1 MALMRLRSFILIIFL
16 LFYGLPARADFIS
29 LVKADECETII
40 EVFIEE
46 GQIRVTYEIGL
57 IDWKYFKEIV
67 PGDLLSEELQKYI
80 ESQGKNYF
88 FNHVFTVNVD
98 GKNLIGKIARQEVMP
113 RKYRASL
120 YTGVVNKNN
129 KVSKEM
135 LFVEIIYPLTNKPKK
150 VVITPPIERGNK
162 QTRANIGFVTYHKN
176 IPVNDLRY
184 LGQSVSLNLDWK
196 DPWYS
201 RFDNINLRR
210 HHQSSLMSFL
220 YVDPY
225 EVRHEVLVRV
235 KDLEEWINLGY
246 EMDDTIEVE
255 DQDALKEKISTFL
268 VKRNI
273 VTIDGKVGQP
283 IIDKI
288 HFVKWSL
295 AGIQI
300 QEIKEPMDYSSAVIG
315 VIFAYPHDSIAQNIS
330 INWDMFSEK
339 IKIVPNVATDPAG
352 PMPYNLR
359 PDDNVLVWQNFMK
372 KYKLPAISEVEVS
385 HAKVPVLYLVALIF
399 IIFGLL
405 KVIKNYKRNS
415 LKFGLVI
422 LLGVFFIGLGS
433 YFKQSISIP
442 FMQQSS
448 FSKPEASSVISHL
461 LKNTYRAFD
470 FREESDIY
478 DKLAISNDENLL
490 AELYIQT
497 KKSMV
502 LESQGGIQVKV
513 KDVEVTDVEE
523 VSSNADGISFK
534 CKWIV
539 KGDVG
544 HWGHI
549 HSRTNQYEAIL
560 HIKPENNVW
569 KLNDIDIIEEVRL

>member
-1 MALMRLRSFILIIFL
+1 MRLRSFILIVFL

-57 IDWKYFKEIV
+57 VEWKYFKEVI
-67 PGDLLSEELQKYI
+67 PSDLLSEELQKYI

-88 FNHVFTVNVD
+88 YNHVFTVNAD
-98 GKNLIGKIARQEVMP
+98 GENLIGEIVKQEVMP

-220 YVDPY
+220 YDDPY

-246 EMDDTIEVE
+246 ELDDTIEVE

-268 VKRNI
+268 VKRNV
-273 VTIDGKVGQP
+273 VTIDGKLGQP

-330 INWDMFSEK
+330 VNWDMFSEK

-385 HAKVPVLYLVALIF
+385 HAKVPVLYLVAMIF

-422 LLGVFFIGLGS
+422 LLGVLFIGLGS

-478 DKLAISNDENLL
+478 DKLAISNDEQLL
-490 AELYIQT
+490 ASLYIQT

-523 VSSNADGISFK
+523 VSSNAEGIAFK

-569 KLNDIDIIEEVRL
+569 KLNKIDIVEEVRL

>member
-235 KDLEEWINLGY
+235 KDLEEWINLRY

-478 DKLAISNDENLL
+478 DKLAISNDEQLL

-513 KDVEVTDVEE
+513 KDVEVIDVEE
-523 VSSNADGISFK
+523 VSSNAEGIAFK

-569 KLNDIDIIEEVRL
+569 KLNKIDIVEEVRL